1 MNWLG
6 AGTLTAT
13 FCVEMLRRAMHA
25 SQNPP
30 ALYCFIKK
38 QTRRPGRLFKT
49 CIADTVRIL
58 RGHLILL
65 FSGKAGYNLTVSSR
79 GKRCQAGAI
88 NFQHVRKPTGQQY
101 GTYCSGSVQ
110 YVGYGFPR
118 QVFTYYR
125 NTVGGGH
132 ALFSLGSA

>member
-6 AGTLTAT
+6 DGTLTAT
-13 FCVEMLRRAMHA
+13 FVWKFFGARHA
-25 SQNPP
+25 RITKFPSILLHQKI
-30 ALYCFIKK
+30 A
-38 QTRRPGRLFKT
+38 RRPGRLFKT

-101 GTYCSGSVQ
+101 GTYSNGSVQ

-118 QVFTYYR
+118 QVFTYSR

-132 ALFSLGSA
+132 AFFSLGCA